1 MSNEKLKKDLKK
13 KNKPIALTQL
23 LHKVRIFL
31 ALSFYI
37 CRLFALFDYTFSKHK
52 KEFHATNHHHTFL
65 FNSFFSYSCRMQW
78 IYTRDS
84 NAYAQS
90 PTYIEELTVAQN
102 IICCDEDG
110 KITTSTIKALKK
122 FEADTLIILELDT
135 TTTIRT
141 TPEQLMYVPQKKA
154 WVKAHELELGESL
167 CFYDNSQGIIT
178 KKNRLPLHCSTY
190 CISVENHHNFF
201 FTDKHVLVH
210 NFAVMI
216 PICVWTFGEGL
227 AWTSASAIAT
237 ALTTALC
244 TEAITNFAKKLGAK
258 VSRSTCGTP
267 PPPEDPNGPYSYRYG
282 REGGAN
288 YHHQNSNGIKN
299 PAPLDAQKAL
309 DNSVAVINRLGESR
323 HRISLKESHLLRTC
337 TQLKAYFIAI

>member
-1 MSNEKLKKDLKK
+1 MLQIIITLLY
-13 KNKPIALTQL
+13 IAVSFHTP
-23 LHKVRIFL
+23 VECNGFL
-31 ALSFYI
+31 PKTLVN
-37 CRLFALFDYTFSKHK
+37 TP
-52 KEFHATNHHHTFL
+52 
-65 FNSFFSYSCRMQW
+65 
-78 IYTRDS
+78 DS
-84 NAYAQS
+84 HIN
-90 PTYIEELTVAQN
+90 IEELTVAQN
-102 IICCDEDG
+102 IICCNDNG
-110 KITTSTIKALKK
+110 IITTSTIKAVQK
-122 FEADTLIILELDT
+122 FEVDTILLLELDT
-135 TTTIRT
+135 TTTIGT
-141 TPEQLMYVPQKKA
+141 TPQQLMYASQRKS
-154 WVKAHELELGESL
+154 WVQAQDLELGESL
-167 CFYDNSQGIIT
+167 CFHDNTQGIIT
-178 KKNRLPLHCSTY
+178 KKTYLPLHSTTY
-190 CISVENHHNFF
+190 CISVEDHHNFF
-201 FTDKHVLVH
+201 ITNKHVLVH
-210 NFAVMI
+210 NFAVVI

-323 HRISLKESHLLRTC
+323 HRISIEGESFVAHMYTAEGIFHSHLRSWNELTRDM
-337 TQLKAYFIAI
+337 QQALIAAKLVKPNGKIIK